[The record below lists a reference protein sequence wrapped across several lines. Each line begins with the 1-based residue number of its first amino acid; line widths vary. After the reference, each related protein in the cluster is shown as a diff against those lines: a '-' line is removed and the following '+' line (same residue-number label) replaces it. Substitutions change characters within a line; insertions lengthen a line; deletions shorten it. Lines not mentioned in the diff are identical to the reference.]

1 MQHFFSSMAKPRY
14 HIFLS
19 YRREDGKDLARTLKE
34 TLVGK
39 GYRVFLDMDE
49 LQDGVFDERILAAI
63 EEAPIYMLIMTKH
76 CFDRCHN
83 ADDWVRQDI
92 PKV

>member
-1 MQHFFSSMAKPRY
+1 MAKPRY

-19 YRREDGKDLARTLKE
+19 YRREDGKDLARTIKE

-49 LQDGVFDERILAAI
+49 LQDGVFDERILEAI
-63 EEAPIYMLIMTKH
+63 DAAPIYMLIMTAH
-76 CFDRCHN
+76 CFEPRYCLSCTWWQTDFANLGKRIRN
-83 ADDWVRQDI
+83 
-92 PKV
+92 

>member
-1 MQHFFSSMAKPRY
+1 MQRVTPKY

-34 TLVGK
+34 TLTGK

-49 LQDGVFDERILAAI
+49 LQDGVFDERI
-63 EEAPIYMLIMTKH
+63 
-76 CFDRCHN
+76 
-83 ADDWVRQDI
+83 
-92 PKV
+92 